1 MSDSN
6 SWFSLVVKTGK
17 KVNVLIVQLFLPIFC
32 NPRRW
37 WCNSSFQSFSLQGGG
52 ATLRWDFIRRKPFY
66 HRPAQIGQNNLDKPA
81 HLMLWL
87 NQICY
92 RDLIW
97 FVICVKQRY
106 VERPAQIGHSNPYF
120 FSSQCKVSLKKKISS
135 VL

>member
-52 ATLRWDFIRRKPFY
+52 ATLRWDFIFHKPFY
-66 HRPAQIGQNNLDKPA
+66 HRPAQIGHGNLDKPDCSS
-81 HLMLWL
+81 HIMIKSDLLSGF
-87 NQICY
+87 
-92 RDLIW
+92 DLICNTCKTK
-97 FVICVKQRY
+97 VI
-106 VERPAQIGHSNPYF
+106 HSKNESPG
-120 FSSQCKVSLKKKISS
+120 SPDSADNL
-135 VL
+135 